1 MNSEAISREAP
12 LPAVVARRL
21 HRAATDV
28 TTGKSMD
35 QAALDAGLTGEAEF
49 RKLLAQHCGDD
60 PALRWLNAQ
69 VEQSVRIRDLENEV
83 AGLRVLLGERELLI
97 RELRGGG
104 SPPQGPG

>member
-1 MNSEAISREAP
+1 VNSEAISREAP

-104 SPPQGPG
+104 SPPSGPG